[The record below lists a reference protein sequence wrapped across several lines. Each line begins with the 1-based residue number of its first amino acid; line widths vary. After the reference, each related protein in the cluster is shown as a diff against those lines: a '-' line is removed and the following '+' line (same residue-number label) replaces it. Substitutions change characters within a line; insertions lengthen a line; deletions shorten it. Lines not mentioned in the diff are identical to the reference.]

1 MVPDTERYY
10 LGISL
15 ELLTPI
21 DVIAPHKLDDCR
33 LFISNDFFTSDNR
46 LNRAQRDLGA
56 TAAIFCEDNS
66 VKVYGINAESQGFFA
81 FSVTQDEIDALGQP
95 ATNTLLDSFPS
106 PFGGDIRLY
115 LLTTGELQLNAPGL
129 PPESWKEY
137 VFTWAGCTT

>member
-1 MVPDTERYY
+1 MFSDSVTILNPSFPDGR
-10 LGISL
+10 
-15 ELLTPI
+15 
-21 DVIAPHKLDDCR
+21 
-33 LFISNDFFTSDNR
+33 SNDFDY
-46 LNRAQRDLGA
+46 GA

-137 VFTWAGCTT
+137 VFTWAGCKA